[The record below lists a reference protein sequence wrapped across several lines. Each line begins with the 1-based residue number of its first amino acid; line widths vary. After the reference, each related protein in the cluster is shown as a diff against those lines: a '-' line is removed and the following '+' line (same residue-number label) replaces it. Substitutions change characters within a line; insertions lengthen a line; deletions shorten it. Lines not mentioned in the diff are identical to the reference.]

1 VVAVVGGLA
10 VAALKGTKWASYV
23 RSEVKSWRDAA
34 EDSVPP
40 EKEIARLRGEV
51 KMLDEDTIKIVTQLA
66 RLQSD
71 QADLA
76 SRPETIDGLEEEVQ
90 ALKLAQ
96 MESKYQTDD
105 TRVAH
110 IKEAIAKQKKRLDVQ
125 RRELAL
131 LQDVMVPA
139 TTTPSESV
147 DEIMAPLNGAKGGKA
162 DT

>member
-1 VVAVVGGLA
+1 MTR
-10 VAALKGTKWASYV
+10 LKT
-23 RSEVKSWRDAA
+23 DL
-34 EDSVPP
+34 DS
-40 EKEIARLRGEV
+40 A
-51 KMLDEDTIKIVTQLA
+51 
-66 RLQSD
+66 
-71 QADLA
+71 
-76 SRPETIDGLEEEVQ
+76 IDGLEEEVQ

-162 DT
+162 DTLPKAGD